1 MSGRLAIT
9 VCLSVVAVGCGWTTS
24 VRSLGP
30 GERALPVADWGEG
43 DQRFLCAGVGFAD
56 RVELRGSPNDPR
68 TAWAMSRGRRL
79 DLVWPEGYSARFA
92 PLLEVLDE
100 TGTVV
105 ARDGDVIEGGCR
117 LGDPNAWFIDF

>member
-1 MSGRLAIT
+1 ML
-9 VCLSVVAVGCGWTTS
+9 LSVVVAGCEGAAS
-24 VRSLGP
+24 SRPLGP

-43 DQRFLCAGVGFAD
+43 DQAFLCAGGGFAD

-68 TAWAMSRGRRL
+68 IAWGISLGKRL
-79 DLVWPEGYSARFA
+79 DFVWPEGYSARFV

-105 ARDGDVIEGGCR
+105 ARDGDVIDGGCR
-117 LGDPNAWFIDF
+117 LGDPDAWFVDF